1 MYYRNWRPINGY
13 LLTDFKESA
22 FLADKYFRL
31 TGEKKQTLPNIST
44 NNLNLPACST
54 QKFQKVLRSLE
65 KVSTMFQQKHCEDF
79 FKTSK
84 RLTEYIEK
92 KNLTIRRQPE
102 KPL

>member
-1 MYYRNWRPINGY
+1 

-22 FLADKYFRL
+22 FLADKYFRQ
-31 TGEKKQTLPNIST
+31 TGRKKQAFPNIST
-44 NNLNLPACST
+44 NNLNLPA
-54 QKFQKVLRSLE
+54 VLRRRFKKLVRSLE

-84 RLTEYIEK
+84 RLTEDIEK
-92 KNLTIRRQPE
+92 KNLTVRRQPE